1 MSVVLSVYCEGGIS
15 SYKLIPANLARG
27 EATSTHVDTN
37 VTKLSGEC
45 LQNKTILYLGRY
57 FSSLDV
63 RKDFLITT

>member
-37 VTKLSGEC
+37 VTNFSGEC
-45 LQNKTILYLGRY
+45 LQNNTIQYLGWY
-57 FSSLDV
+57 ISLLDV
-63 RKDFLITT
+63 KKDFLITT